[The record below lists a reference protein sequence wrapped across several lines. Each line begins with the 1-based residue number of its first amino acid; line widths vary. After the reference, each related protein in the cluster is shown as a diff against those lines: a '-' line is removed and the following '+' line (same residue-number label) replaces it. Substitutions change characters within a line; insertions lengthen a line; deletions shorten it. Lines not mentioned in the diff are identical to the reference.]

1 MSQRVEIVLSAVS
14 PHDRAALENSIHSL
28 GGIATHSIVSEY
40 NQVVVWK
47 EDSRH
52 MRYAGIGAQFRCFI
66 FFIFFF
72 FSIPLPHTNIYM
84 YTLSLSLSLSNCF
97 IVSLCFCLVSVLHS
111 SFFLSFFW
119 HLSCPFSYNTS
130 CSISRYSHLL
140 PYSTY
145 PRRPLSHISF
155 LGNLSAMLNYFAPW
169 PLVK

>member
-84 YTLSLSLSLSNCF
+84 YTLSLSLSLELF
-97 IVSLCFCLVSVLHS
+97 YRISLLLPCLSLTFFFFS
-111 SFFLSFFW
+111 IFFLA
-119 HLSCPFSYNTS
+119 PFLPIFLQYLLL
-130 CSISRYSHLL
+130 HFPLL
-140 PYSTY
+140 PPPT
-145 PRRPLSHISF
+145 LF
-155 LGNLSAMLNYFAPW
+155 NLS
-169 PLVK
+169 